1 MEPDLLP
8 QREHLGDRL
17 PPRALRHGR
26 VPGIAAAASAPVDVG
41 TAQALAVAMPMAFGA
56 AIGCVALFLLRESR
70 FGQVQ
75 EAWSGVFK
83 APDSGK

>member
-41 TAQALAVAMPMAFGA
+41 TAQALAVAMPMALGVA
-56 AIGCVALFLLRESR
+56 TGCGSFSCFAR
-70 FGQVQ
+70 
-75 EAWSGVFK
+75 A
-83 APDSGK
+83 DSARRRKPERACCP